1 MSHDSRAA
9 YVTRARRQPLEASR
23 AAAACAASISTLTPR
38 IHLTLSRPSSLLS
51 PSMGSRQ
58 QRVMVQPINVI
69 FKYLQQKTRVSLWLY
84 DNTDM
89 RIEGCII
96 VSRTPG
102 QREGGACGTST
113 QRHGCVA
120 AAYPRCCRA
129 RAAGRCSTAVAC
141 ADLASRPASSRGV

>member
-9 YVTRARRQPLEASR
+9 YVTRARRQPLEASH

-96 VSRTPG
+96 VSRMSEAV
-102 QREGGACGTST
+102 RWEEH
-113 QRHGCVA
+113 RGCCA
-120 AAYPRCCRA
+120 AHLRCCRA
-129 RAAGRCSTAVAC
+129 RAAGHCSAAVAC
-141 ADLASRPASSRGV
+141 ADQASRPASSRGV